1 MGDGIYKKIRIFIGY
16 FLDIIFPVPC
26 VCSQCGRVL
35 KEFNSLLLC
44 GGCLSQLK
52 KSNNTFKTWEEFSAG
67 RFPVYDT
74 LNTTFDI
81 CFYPCIY
88 EGIVRD
94 MILGLK
100 YKDKRNSAYT
110 MAAMIWEVIDKS
122 GIMFDLIVPVPIHS
136 KKLKKRGYNQ
146 SELIAQELSNIMNI
160 PHSNAIE
167 RIKNTPAQVLFNG
180 DMRWYNVKD
189 AFECAVDLEGKSIL
203 LVDDVITTGATMCFC
218 AEQLKNAGARIVGAA
233 AFAGSV

>member
-1 MGDGIYKKIRIFIGY
+1 M
-16 FLDIIFPVPC
+16 PC

-35 KEFNSLLLC
+35 KKFNKLFLC

-52 KSNNTFKTWEEFSAG
+52 KSNSTFRTWEEFSGG
-67 RFPVYDT
+67 RFQVYDT
-74 LNTTFDI
+74 LRKAFDI
-81 CFYPCIY
+81 CFHPCIY
-88 EGIVRD
+88 DGIVRD
-94 MILGLK
+94 MVLGLK
-100 YKDKRNSAYT
+100 YKDKRNTAYT
-110 MAAMIWEVIDKS
+110 MAAMIWETINRSD
-122 GIMFDLIVPVPIHS
+122 IRFDLIVPVPIHR

-160 PHSNAIE
+160 PHLNAIE
-167 RIKNTPAQVLFNG
+167 RIKNTPPQVLFNG

-189 AFECAVDLEGKSIL
+189 AFECIVDLEGKSVL

-218 AEQLKNAGARIVGAA
+218 AEQLKNAGAKLVGAA